1 MNSYDIAKSIYRN
14 KTISKYLEKDK
25 LLGFNDINRV
35 ISFLNTRS
43 IISFLLFFLVFVLSA
58 WDLVISLVIT
68 LLFYYF
74 YGYFYYDCR
83 IKVREKNLEQEAIY
97 FFEILSLTIESGKN
111 LIQGIEITTNHTS
124 GDLTDE
130 FNKTLKEVKYG
141 KSFNEAF
148 TDLRKRIPSDI
159 IENVILNIIEAYNSG
174 SDISKTLLKQTDFI
188 RNKRVMDIK
197 ERINKIPVKISIV
210 SVFLFI
216 PLILLLILAPVILE
230 YFV

>member
-1 MNSYDIAKSIYRN
+1 MNSYDIARIIYRN

-25 LLGFNDINRV
+25 LLGSNDINKV
-35 ISFLNTRS
+35 INFLNTRN
-43 IISFLLFFLVFVLSA
+43 IISLILFCLVFVLSS
-58 WDLVISLVIT
+58 WDLVISLIVT
-68 LLFYYF
+68 LIFYYL
-74 YGYFYYDCR
+74 YGYFYYDYK
-83 IKVREKNLEQEAIY
+83 IKIREKNLEHEAIY

-111 LIQGIEITTNHTS
+111 LIQGIEIATNHTS
-124 GDLTDE
+124 GDLKDE
-130 FNKTLKEVKYG
+130 FSKTLKEMKYG

-174 SDISKTLLKQTDFI
+174 SDISKTLLKQTAFI

-197 ERINKIPVKISIV
+197 TQINKIPVKISIV